1 MGAIRLQSQPECSLT
16 SPGKRGCRL
25 RKVVS
30 TLLVFLW
37 YRERLKDKFATELRS
52 RPNDV
57 CLRVG
62 ELMDGKLQR
71 VCVWKLSPVFVLPV
85 GIVL

>member
-1 MGAIRLQSQPECSLT
+1 M
-16 SPGKRGCRL
+16 
-25 RKVVS
+25 
-30 TLLVFLW
+30 FLW
-37 YRERLKDKFATELRS
+37 YRERLKDKFATELRP